1 MEEDRMRSGRMWE
14 LYRMGGFASAMASVF
29 RADQA
34 EQMALIRSVLR
45 DQRTQHTLFTP
56 LSRLKT
62 AVFDLETT
70 GFQPSAGDE
79 IISMGAVLMEGA
91 RLEKDGGFYTLVKPS
106 APIPPDIVQLTGI
119 TNDMADR
126 GLVLIEALKRFLKH
140 VNQRVLIAHSAN
152 HDKAFLNAALWKTS
166 RVRLSHRL
174 IDTML
179 VAKWLRPD
187 LKTHG
192 LDEVLDAFA
201 IPKGRRHHALEDA
214 NMTARLWGELLG
226 HMEERGVQTLGDLY
240 TRLGSVL

>member
-1 MEEDRMRSGRMWE
+1 
-14 LYRMGGFASAMASVF
+14 MGGFASAMASVF

-45 DQRTQHTLFTP
+45 DQRSQHALFSP

-70 GFQPSAGDE
+70 GFLPTAGDE
-79 IISMGAVLMEGA
+79 IISMGAVLMDGA
-91 RLEKDGGFYTLVKPS
+91 RIEEDGTFYTLVKPS

-119 TNDMADR
+119 TNDMAER
-126 GLVLIEALKRFLKH
+126 GLALVEALKRFFRH
-140 VNQRVLIAHSAN
+140 VNRRVLIAHSAN

-187 LKTHG
+187 LESHG
-192 LDEVLDAFA
+192 LDEVLEAFGV
-201 IPKGRRHHALEDA
+201 PRGRRHHALEDA
-214 NMTARLWGELLG
+214 KMTAELWNRMLQ
-226 HMEERGVQTLGDLY
+226 HMEERGVHTLNDLY
-240 TRLGSVL
+240 VRLGSAL